1 MHIIALP
8 LIILT
13 KDKEKAMLRLF
24 SGILLIIALLLS
36 ILAYQRTKSLEK
48 KLSSASQ
55 PGITNLLIRKDLQD
69 AIKALD
75 KGNKEEAKKYIER
88 AMERLQKGDNPSTW
102 DELSRKIDDIGKNI
116 QDIWKYIYKGEKK

>member
-1 MHIIALP
+1 
-8 LIILT
+8 
-13 KDKEKAMLRLF
+13 MLRLF